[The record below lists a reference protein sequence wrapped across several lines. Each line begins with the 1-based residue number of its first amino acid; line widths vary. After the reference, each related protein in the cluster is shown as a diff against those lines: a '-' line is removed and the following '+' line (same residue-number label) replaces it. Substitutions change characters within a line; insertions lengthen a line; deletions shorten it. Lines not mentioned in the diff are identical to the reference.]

1 MIIRCNK
8 FPAVNRSDASNAGI
22 ILYCL
27 QLFFAA
33 QIIANIMEKYLPVL
47 FALRI
52 FYQQG
57 NGNGGAAAT
66 AKNIIFFLAP
76 RLTLSASI
84 TPQMKYIN
92 AGKFF
97 CQTLAQT
104 ACRVCFHKT
113 RIGNKANNATL
124 AYAVTGPTDG
134 PNRAVPAL
142 CNADIAVS
150 LTGCEGV
157 GSGRGDDFEQ
167 DGLFLEMYEFLLS
180 MLDDD
185 IFMV

>member
-1 MIIRCNK
+1 
-8 FPAVNRSDASNAGI
+8 
-22 ILYCL
+22 
-27 QLFFAA
+27 
-33 QIIANIMEKYLPVL
+33 MEEYLSAL

-66 AKNIIFFLAP
+66 AKNFASLAAGLFAL
-76 RLTLSASI
+76 RALVAT
-84 TPQMKYIN
+84 QMEYIN

-167 DGLFLEMYEFLLS
+167 DGLFLELYEFLLS

-185 IFMV
+185 ILMVCEEGR